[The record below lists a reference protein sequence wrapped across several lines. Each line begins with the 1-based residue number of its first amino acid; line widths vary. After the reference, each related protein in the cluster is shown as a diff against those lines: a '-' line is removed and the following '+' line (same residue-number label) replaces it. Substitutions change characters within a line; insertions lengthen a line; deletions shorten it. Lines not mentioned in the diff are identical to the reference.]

1 MTPMI
6 EAAGVV
12 RRFGKTTA
20 LDGLNLLAEQGA
32 ILAVLGPNGAGKT
45 TFVRCIATLIEP
57 DSGTLRVF
65 GHDVV
70 REAHSVRSSIGLA
83 GQLAAVEPAM
93 TGRENLEM
101 VARLFGQDRA
111 RARANS
117 SRVLEQIG
125 LVEDADRLVRTYS
138 GGMRRKLDLGA
149 SLVGVPRLLLLDEP
163 TTGVDPR
170 SRIDLWDAMRGLVEQ
185 GTNVLLTTQYLDEAD
200 HLADEIVIIDH
211 GRTIAQGTPAELKKR
226 AGHQVIEVH
235 VRAREDVTEVADAL
249 HAIGDGDVHVD
260 ESARRVSVVVE
271 GGTEQLTRALR
282 PLEHRGHRQAEPAQV
297 PSDSAAVLDGD
308 GAGSDVPADL
318 PLHLRRRDWGGE
330 ARLRGLRHTRHPHHG
345 PHLAGDGHCRGHHR
359 GPRPGSVRPP
369 ALPADPAERRA
380 RGSCVCRHG
389 DAVLGAHRH
398 DDGELPRRVP
408 ARGRDRECS

>member
-12 RRFGKTTA
+12 KRFGKTTA

-125 LVEDADRLVRTYS
+125 LVEDALRP
-138 GGMRRKLDLGA
+138 
-149 SLVGVPRLLLLDEP
+149 PRLDEVFLALTDRAP
-163 TTGVDPR
+163 DWEPVD
-170 SRIDLWDAMRGLVEQ
+170 DAVA
-185 GTNVLLTTQYLDEAD
+185 TATV
-200 HLADEIVIIDH
+200 
-211 GRTIAQGTPAELKKR
+211 
-226 AGHQVIEVH
+226 AGF
-235 VRAREDVTEVADAL
+235 
-249 HAIGDGDVHVD
+249 
-260 ESARRVSVVVE
+260 
-271 GGTEQLTRALR
+271 
-282 PLEHRGHRQAEPAQV
+282 AEPA
-297 PSDSAAVLDGD
+297 PSM
-308 GAGSDVPADL
+308 
-318 PLHLRRRDWGGE
+318 RE
-330 ARLRGLRHTRHPHHG
+330 ETHHG
-345 PHLAGDGHCRGHHR
+345 
-359 GPRPGSVRPP
+359 
-369 ALPADPAERRA
+369 
-380 RGSCVCRHG
+380 
-389 DAVLGAHRH
+389 
-398 DDGELPRRVP
+398 
-408 ARGRDRECS
+408 

>member
-12 RRFGKTTA
+12 KRFGKTTA

-83 GQLAAVEPAM
+83 GQFAAVEPAM

-249 HAIGDGDVHVD
+249 HAIGDGDVQVD

-282 PLEHRGHRQAEPAQV
+282 PLEHRGLTLDDVALRPPRLDEVFLALTDRAPDWEPVDDAVATATVAGFAEPA
-297 PSDSAAVLDGD
+297 PSM
-308 GAGSDVPADL
+308 
-318 PLHLRRRDWGGE
+318 RE
-330 ARLRGLRHTRHPHHG
+330 ETRHG
-345 PHLAGDGHCRGHHR
+345 
-359 GPRPGSVRPP
+359 
-369 ALPADPAERRA
+369 
-380 RGSCVCRHG
+380 
-389 DAVLGAHRH
+389 
-398 DDGELPRRVP
+398 
-408 ARGRDRECS
+408 